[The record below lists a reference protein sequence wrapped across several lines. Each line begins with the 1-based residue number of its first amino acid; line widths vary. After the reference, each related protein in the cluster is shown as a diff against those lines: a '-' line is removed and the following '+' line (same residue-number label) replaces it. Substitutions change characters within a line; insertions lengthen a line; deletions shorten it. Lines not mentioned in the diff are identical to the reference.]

1 MLAIR
6 QRRFGPPEV
15 LEPED
20 VPDPAPGTGRARIAV
35 EAAGVHVI
43 DTAIRAGADR
53 LPFPLPD
60 LPMTPGREVAGV
72 VDAVGPGVDPAWE
85 GRRAVAH
92 LGLASGGYA
101 QLAVAPAEALHEV
114 PDGLGADVAVAA
126 IGTGRTAVAILDQAA
141 IAPDDVVLV
150 TAAAG
155 GLGGLFIQGVR
166 AAGAVAVGAA
176 GGAEKV
182 AAVRAL
188 GADVAVDYREPDW
201 PERVVEALDGRRVSV
216 ALDGVGGA
224 LGRAALELLAP
235 GGRILLF
242 GFSSGEPT
250 PLTTRDL
257 MRLGIT
263 ASWALGG
270 GIAGRMRELETRAL
284 ADAAAGRLVPVV
296 GQRFPLADAAGA
308 HRAIEARETIG
319 KVVLVP

>member
-1 MLAIR
+1 M
-6 QRRFGPPEV
+6 
-15 LEPED
+15 
-20 VPDPAPGTGRARIAV
+20 
-35 EAAGVHVI
+35 
-43 DTAIRAGADR
+43 
-53 LPFPLPD
+53 
-60 LPMTPGREVAGV
+60 
-72 VDAVGPGVDPAWE
+72 
-85 GRRAVAH
+85 
-92 LGLASGGYA
+92 
-101 QLAVAPAEALHEV
+101 
-114 PDGLGADVAVAA
+114 PDGLAADVAVAA

-141 IAPDDVVLV
+141 IGPDEVVLV

-155 GLGGLFIQGVR
+155 GLGGLFLQGAR

-176 GGAEKV
+176 GGPEKV
-182 AAVRAL
+182 TAVRAL

-296 GQRFPLADAAGA
+296 GQRFPLSRRRGRPPGDESRETMGRREGA
-308 HRAIEARETIG
+308 TCTGGHRAER
-319 KVVLVP
+319 